1 MIEQSLDAALN
12 SVINVVFGGVIT
24 LLITMYRQK
33 KKEND
38 ALKAGLQA
46 LLRDRIIQAY
56 NHYVQDKGWIPIY
69 AKESIDA
76 CYKSYEALGD
86 NGVIDNLM
94 EQINELQNYPPRIE
108 VMKMRKL
115 LNVLKKDDNAY
126 SVGRIC
132 AVIGFIVWVLVTLW
146 LAFFAKTWSSYESCT
161 LGMVTLLLVQ
171 LGNKAIETRMF
182 KVKSEER
189 NDE

>member
-76 CYKSYEALGD
+76 CYRSYEALGD

-94 EQINELQNYPPRIE
+94 QQINELQNYPPKNR
-108 VMKMRKL
+108 
-115 LNVLKKDDNAY
+115 
-126 SVGRIC
+126 G
-132 AVIGFIVWVLVTLW
+132 
-146 LAFFAKTWSSYESCT
+146 
-161 LGMVTLLLVQ
+161 
-171 LGNKAIETRMF
+171 
-182 KVKSEER
+182 EE
-189 NDE
+189 DA

>member
-1 MIEQSLDAALN
+1 MIEQMISHVLN
-12 SVINVVFGGVIT
+12 LILGGVVSYIFA
-24 LLITMYRQK
+24 MYRQK

-86 NGVIDNLM
+86 NGVIDSLM
-94 EQINELQNYPPRIE
+94 EQLSELPNYD
-108 VMKMRKL
+108 
-115 LNVLKKDDNAY
+115 LK
-126 SVGRIC
+126 
-132 AVIGFIVWVLVTLW
+132 
-146 LAFFAKTWSSYESCT
+146 EH
-161 LGMVTLLLVQ
+161 
-171 LGNKAIETRMF
+171 
-182 KVKSEER
+182 
-189 NDE
+189 DEKCKECKCHA

>member
-1 MIEQSLDAALN
+1 MIESTVQT
-12 SVINVVFGGVIT
+12 VINIIAGAVISYIFALYHT
-24 LLITMYRQK
+24 K

-56 NHYVQDKGWIPIY
+56 NHYVQDKGWVPIY

-94 EQINELQNYPPRIE
+94 QQINELQNYPPKNR
-108 VMKMRKL
+108 
-115 LNVLKKDDNAY
+115 
-126 SVGRIC
+126 G
-132 AVIGFIVWVLVTLW
+132 
-146 LAFFAKTWSSYESCT
+146 
-161 LGMVTLLLVQ
+161 
-171 LGNKAIETRMF
+171 
-182 KVKSEER
+182 EE
-189 NDE
+189 DA

>member
-1 MIEQSLDAALN
+1 MIEQSLDTALN
-12 SVINVVFGGVIT
+12 SVINVISGGVIT

-94 EQINELQNYPPRIE
+94 EQINELQNYPPKNRGDE
-108 VMKMRKL
+108 
-115 LNVLKKDDNAY
+115 NA
-126 SVGRIC
+126 
-132 AVIGFIVWVLVTLW
+132 
-146 LAFFAKTWSSYESCT
+146 
-161 LGMVTLLLVQ
+161 
-171 LGNKAIETRMF
+171 
-182 KVKSEER
+182 
-189 NDE
+189 

>member
-1 MIEQSLDAALN
+1 MIDTIEQMISHVLN
-12 SVINVVFGGVIT
+12 LILGGVVSYIFA
-24 LLITMYRQK
+24 LYRQK

-76 CYKSYEALGD
+76 CYRSYEALGD

-94 EQINELQNYPPRIE
+94 EQINELQNYPPKNRGDE
-108 VMKMRKL
+108 
-115 LNVLKKDDNAY
+115 NA
-126 SVGRIC
+126 
-132 AVIGFIVWVLVTLW
+132 
-146 LAFFAKTWSSYESCT
+146 
-161 LGMVTLLLVQ
+161 
-171 LGNKAIETRMF
+171 
-182 KVKSEER
+182 
-189 NDE
+189 

>member
-94 EQINELQNYPPRIE
+94 QQLNELQNYPPKNRGE
-108 VMKMRKL
+108 
-115 LNVLKKDDNAY
+115 
-126 SVGRIC
+126 
-132 AVIGFIVWVLVTLW
+132 
-146 LAFFAKTWSSYESCT
+146 
-161 LGMVTLLLVQ
+161 
-171 LGNKAIETRMF
+171 
-182 KVKSEER
+182 
-189 NDE
+189 DEA

>member
-1 MIEQSLDAALN
+1 MMEQSLDTALN
-12 SVINVVFGGVIT
+12 SVINVISGGVIT

-94 EQINELQNYPPRIE
+94 QQINELQNYPPKNR
-108 VMKMRKL
+108 
-115 LNVLKKDDNAY
+115 
-126 SVGRIC
+126 G
-132 AVIGFIVWVLVTLW
+132 
-146 LAFFAKTWSSYESCT
+146 
-161 LGMVTLLLVQ
+161 
-171 LGNKAIETRMF
+171 
-182 KVKSEER
+182 EE
-189 NDE
+189 DA

>member
-1 MIEQSLDAALN
+1 MLEQSLDTALN
-12 SVINVVFGGVIT
+12 SVINVISGGVIT

-38 ALKAGLQA
+38 ALKAGVQA

-56 NHYVQDKGWIPIY
+56 NHYVQDKGWIQIY

-94 EQINELQNYPPRIE
+94 EQISELQNYPPKDKR
-108 VMKMRKL
+108 MRGE
-115 LNVLKKDDNAY
+115 DNA
-126 SVGRIC
+126 
-132 AVIGFIVWVLVTLW
+132 
-146 LAFFAKTWSSYESCT
+146 
-161 LGMVTLLLVQ
+161 
-171 LGNKAIETRMF
+171 
-182 KVKSEER
+182 
-189 NDE
+189 

>member
-76 CYKSYEALGD
+76 CYRSYEALGD

-94 EQINELQNYPPRIE
+94 EQINELQNYPPKNRGDE
-108 VMKMRKL
+108 
-115 LNVLKKDDNAY
+115 NA
-126 SVGRIC
+126 
-132 AVIGFIVWVLVTLW
+132 
-146 LAFFAKTWSSYESCT
+146 
-161 LGMVTLLLVQ
+161 
-171 LGNKAIETRMF
+171 
-182 KVKSEER
+182 
-189 NDE
+189 

>member
-94 EQINELQNYPPRIE
+94 QQISELQNYPPKNR
-108 VMKMRKL
+108 
-115 LNVLKKDDNAY
+115 
-126 SVGRIC
+126 G
-132 AVIGFIVWVLVTLW
+132 
-146 LAFFAKTWSSYESCT
+146 
-161 LGMVTLLLVQ
+161 
-171 LGNKAIETRMF
+171 
-182 KVKSEER
+182 EE
-189 NDE
+189 DA

>member
-1 MIEQSLDAALN
+1 MIESTVQT
-12 SVINVVFGGVIT
+12 VINIIVGAVISYLFT
-24 LLITMYRQK
+24 LYCAK
-33 KKEND
+33 KKENN

-94 EQINELQNYPPRIE
+94 QQINELQNYPPKNR
-108 VMKMRKL
+108 
-115 LNVLKKDDNAY
+115 
-126 SVGRIC
+126 G
-132 AVIGFIVWVLVTLW
+132 
-146 LAFFAKTWSSYESCT
+146 
-161 LGMVTLLLVQ
+161 
-171 LGNKAIETRMF
+171 
-182 KVKSEER
+182 EE
-189 NDE
+189 DA

>member
-1 MIEQSLDAALN
+1 MFESTMQT
-12 SVINVVFGGVIT
+12 VINIIAGAIISYLFA
-24 LLITMYRQK
+24 LYRQK

-76 CYKSYEALGD
+76 CYRSYEALGD

-94 EQINELQNYPPRIE
+94 EQINELQNYPPKNRGDE
-108 VMKMRKL
+108 
-115 LNVLKKDDNAY
+115 NA
-126 SVGRIC
+126 
-132 AVIGFIVWVLVTLW
+132 
-146 LAFFAKTWSSYESCT
+146 
-161 LGMVTLLLVQ
+161 
-171 LGNKAIETRMF
+171 
-182 KVKSEER
+182 
-189 NDE
+189 

>member
-1 MIEQSLDAALN
+1 MIEQSLDTALN
-12 SVINVVFGGVIT
+12 SVINVISGGVIT

-38 ALKAGLQA
+38 ALKAGVQA

-86 NGVIDNLM
+86 NGVIDNLK
-94 EQINELQNYPPRIE
+94 EQINELQNYPPKDKR
-108 VMKMRKL
+108 MRGE
-115 LNVLKKDDNAY
+115 DNA
-126 SVGRIC
+126 
-132 AVIGFIVWVLVTLW
+132 
-146 LAFFAKTWSSYESCT
+146 
-161 LGMVTLLLVQ
+161 
-171 LGNKAIETRMF
+171 
-182 KVKSEER
+182 
-189 NDE
+189 

>member
-33 KKEND
+33 EKEND

-94 EQINELQNYPPRIE
+94 QQINELQNYPPKNR
-108 VMKMRKL
+108 
-115 LNVLKKDDNAY
+115 
-126 SVGRIC
+126 G
-132 AVIGFIVWVLVTLW
+132 
-146 LAFFAKTWSSYESCT
+146 
-161 LGMVTLLLVQ
+161 
-171 LGNKAIETRMF
+171 
-182 KVKSEER
+182 EE
-189 NDE
+189 DA

>member
-12 SVINVVFGGVIT
+12 SVINVVSVGVFKF
-24 LLITMYRQK
+24 LIKMYRAK

-38 ALKAGLQA
+38 ALKAGVQA

-56 NHYVQDKGWIPIY
+56 NHYVQDRGWIPIY

-94 EQINELQNYPPRIE
+94 EQINELQNYPPKDKR
-108 VMKMRKL
+108 MRGE
-115 LNVLKKDDNAY
+115 DNA
-126 SVGRIC
+126 
-132 AVIGFIVWVLVTLW
+132 
-146 LAFFAKTWSSYESCT
+146 
-161 LGMVTLLLVQ
+161 
-171 LGNKAIETRMF
+171 
-182 KVKSEER
+182 
-189 NDE
+189 